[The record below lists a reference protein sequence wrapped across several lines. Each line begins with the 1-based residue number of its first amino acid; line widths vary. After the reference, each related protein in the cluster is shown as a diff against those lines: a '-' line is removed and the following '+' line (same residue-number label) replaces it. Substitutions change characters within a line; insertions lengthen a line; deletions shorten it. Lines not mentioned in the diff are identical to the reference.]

1 MKVIGNNV
9 GKYLCH
15 LSIQKEGPPQQ
26 NFKSTPQS
34 KGMDAIISHHN
45 KVNRSVTGLKK
56 HQHVQA
62 NYGFICR
69 ITQFNGNI
77 RHIWNF
83 NYLIATLESK

>member
-1 MKVIGNNV
+1 
-9 GKYLCH
+9 
-15 LSIQKEGPPQQ
+15 
-26 NFKSTPQS
+26 
-34 KGMDAIISHHN
+34 
-45 KVNRSVTGLKK
+45 VTGLKK